1 MPCSACAVWLVWPAT
16 LSTADFVASDCSG
29 CSAAGK
35 NAETARN
42 ISAARTDLM
51 VDIGPAAFW
60 GHPQICS
67 YGESAAKLP
76 HREKFH
82 KFNLWVLVNL
92 FVGIR
97 TVNKCVDSLL
107 SQ

>member
-1 MPCSACAVWLVWPAT
+1 MPCSACAAWLVWPAT
-16 LSTADFVASDCSG
+16 LSTAAFVASVCSG

-35 NAETARN
+35 NAGTARN

-60 GHPQICS
+60 GHPKS
-67 YGESAAKLP
+67 TVMAKARGKLP

-82 KFNLWVLVNL
+82 KPFYGVVSVSQWRMERLKDFN
-92 FVGIR
+92 G
-97 TVNKCVDSLL
+97 
-107 SQ
+107 